1 MKKFAVA
8 ILAFFIFFGSVRADE
23 GMWLPL
29 LVGKQKMKEM
39 KANGLKLKAEDLYN
53 INNNSLKEAIVQFG
67 GGCTGELISNEGLM
81 ITNHHCGYG
90 EIQKH
95 SSIEHNYLE
104 NGFWAMSKQEELPN
118 PGLTVKF
125 MVRMEDVTDNV
136 LAGITEATPELE
148 RENLIKSRSALLV
161 KAAVAGTQFVAEI
174 KPLFYGNQYFMYVY
188 EIFSDVRLVGAPPSS
203 IGKFG
208 GDTDN
213 WMWPRHTGDFS
224 IFRIYADKDNKPA
237 AYSPSNVP
245 YKPKRFLSIS
255 IKGIKEGDFTMIYG
269 YPGRTQQFLTSYAVK
284 QVVEQE
290 NPAKIAL
297 RAKRL
302 EIMGAD
308 MAADPKVRIMYSA
321 KYASVGNAW
330 KKWIGEA
337 GGLKE
342 VRGVERKEASEVQFK
357 SWVNADPARMQAYGD
372 IFPEFEKLYAEYSPL
387 VKARDYFREAV
398 GAVEVLRV
406 ANGYGTW
413 AKLLSKNTRFSSS
426 DSSRLKAFGDYLE
439 SFYKDYNPSTDK
451 KIFAAMLSAYLE
463 KAPSQFIPSGLMADY
478 KQSASFV
485 ETLTNSV
492 FSNSLFVDSTKAKV
506 LWTKLDSSAAKL
518 ILNDPAYKLYND
530 IFIAYDKGV
539 TSDLER
545 VERQLDLAY
554 RKYVKAI
561 LAMRG
566 DKVSYPDAN
575 STLRIAFGKVGGFS
589 PKDGVTYKYYTTL
602 GGVMEKDNP
611 EIYDYD
617 VAQRLKTL
625 YKTSD
630 FGRYGKDGQLN
641 VAFIATN
648 HTTGGNSGSPVLNAK
663 GELVGVNFDRAWEG
677 TMSDILFDSSRCRN
691 IALDIRYALFI
702 IDKYAGA
709 SWLLNEMK
717 IEQ

>member
-1 MKKFAVA
+1 MKKITVA

-39 KANGLKLKAEDLYN
+39 KANGLKLKAEDLYS

-67 GGCTGELISNEGLM
+67 GGCTGELISNEGLL

-95 SSIEHNYLE
+95 STIEHNYLE
-104 NGFWAMSKQEELPN
+104 DGFWAMSKQEELPN

-125 MVRMEDVTDNV
+125 LVRMEDVTENV
-136 LAGITEATPELE
+136 LSGISDATPEQE
-148 RENLIKSRSALLV
+148 REKLIKLHSAALI
-161 KAAVAGTQFVAEI
+161 KAAVEGTHYVADI
-174 KPLFYGNQYFMYVY
+174 RPLFYGNQYFMYVY

-224 IFRIYADKDNKPA
+224 IFRIYANKDNKPA
-237 AYSPSNVP
+237 VYSPNNVP

-255 IKGIKEGDFTMIYG
+255 IKGVKEGDFTMVYG
-269 YPGRTQQFLTSYAVK
+269 YPGRTQQFLTSFAVK

-302 EIMGAD
+302 EIMAAD

-342 VRGVERKEASEVQFK
+342 VRGVDQKEAKEVQFK
-357 SWVNADPARMQAYGD
+357 SWVNADAARMQAYGD
-372 IFPEFEKLYAEYSPL
+372 VMPQFEKLYSEYSPL
-387 VKARDYFREAV
+387 VKSRDYFREAV
-398 GAVEVLRV
+398 GAVEVLRF
-406 ANGYGTW
+406 ANSYGLW
-413 AKLLSKNTRFSSS
+413 AAQFNNKGSFSPS
-426 DSSRLKAFGDYLE
+426 DSIKLRAFGASAE
-439 SFYKDYNPSTDK
+439 SFYKDYNPATDK
-451 KIFAAMLSAYLE
+451 KIFVAMLSAYLE
-463 KAPSQFIPSGLMADY
+463 KAPSQFIPAGLLADY
-478 KQSASFV
+478 KQSTSFV
-485 ETLTNSV
+485 ETLANSI
-492 FSNSLFVDSTKAKV
+492 FSSSLFVDSTKAKL
-506 LWTKLDSSAAKL
+506 LWTNIDSSSAKI

-530 IFIAYDKGV
+530 IYIAYDKGV
-539 TSDLER
+539 TADLER
-545 VERQLDLAY
+545 VERQLELAY
-554 RKYVKAI
+554 RKYVKAT
-561 LAMRG
+561 MEMES
-566 DKVSYPDAN
+566 DKVFYPDAN

-589 PKDGVTYKYYTTL
+589 PKDGVIYKYYTTL
-602 GGVMEKDNP
+602 GGVIEKDNP
-611 EIYDYD
+611 DIYDYD
-617 VAQRLKTL
+617 VSEKLKTM
-625 YKTSD
+625 YNASD
-630 FGRYGKDGQLN
+630 YGQYGNKGQLN

-709 SWLLNEMK
+709 TWLLNEMK
-717 IEQ
+717 IER

>member
-1 MKKFAVA
+1 MKKITVA

-39 KANGLKLKAEDLYN
+39 KASGLKLKAEDLYS

-67 GGCTGELISNEGLM
+67 GGCTGELISNEGLL

-95 SSIEHNYLE
+95 STIEHNYLE
-104 NGFWAMSKQEELPN
+104 DGFWAMSKQEELPN

-125 MVRMEDVTDNV
+125 LVRMEDVTENV
-136 LAGITEATPELE
+136 LSGITEATPEPE
-148 RENLIKSRSALLV
+148 REKLIKLHSAALI
-161 KAAVAGTQFVAEI
+161 KAAVEGTHYVADV

-188 EIFSDVRLVGAPPSS
+188 EVFSDVRLVGAPPSS

-224 IFRIYADKDNKPA
+224 IFRIYANKDNKPA
-237 AYSPSNVP
+237 VYSPNNVP

-255 IKGIKEGDFTMIYG
+255 IKGVKEGDFTMVYG
-269 YPGRTQQFLTSYAVK
+269 YPGRTQQFLTSFAVK

-302 EIMGAD
+302 EIMAAD

-321 KYASVGNAW
+321 KYASVGNSW

-342 VRGVERKEASEVQFK
+342 VRGVERKEANEVQFK
-357 SWVNADPARMQAYGD
+357 RWVNADAARMQAYGD
-372 IFPEFEKLYAEYSPL
+372 VMPQFEKLYSEYSPL
-387 VKARDYFREAV
+387 VKSRDYFREAV
-398 GAVEVLRV
+398 GAVEVLRL
-406 ANGYGTW
+406 ANSYGLW
-413 AKLLSKNTRFSSS
+413 AAQFNNKGSFSPS
-426 DSSRLKAFGDYLE
+426 DSIKLQAFGASVEL
-439 SFYKDYNPSTDK
+439 FYKDYNPATDK
-451 KIFAAMLSAYLE
+451 KIFVAMLSAYLE
-463 KAPSQFIPSGLMADY
+463 KAPSQFIPVGLLDDY
-478 KQSASFV
+478 KQSTSFV
-485 ETLTNSV
+485 ETLANSI
-492 FSNSLFVDSTKAKV
+492 FSSSLFVDSTKAML
-506 LWTKLDSSAAKL
+506 LWTNIDSSSAKI

-530 IFIAYDKGV
+530 IYIAYDKGV
-539 TSDLER
+539 TADLER
-545 VERQLDLAY
+545 VERQLELAY
-554 RKYVKAI
+554 RKYVKAT
-561 LAMRG
+561 MEMEN
-566 DKVSYPDAN
+566 DKVFYPDAN

-589 PKDGVTYKYYTTL
+589 PRDGVIYKYYTTL
-602 GGVMEKDNP
+602 GGVIEKDNP
-611 EIYDYD
+611 DIYDYD
-617 VAQRLKTL
+617 VSEKLKTM
-625 YKTSD
+625 YNTSD
-630 FGRYGKDGQLN
+630 YGQYGNKGQLN

-709 SWLLNEMK
+709 TWLLNEMK
-717 IEQ
+717 IER